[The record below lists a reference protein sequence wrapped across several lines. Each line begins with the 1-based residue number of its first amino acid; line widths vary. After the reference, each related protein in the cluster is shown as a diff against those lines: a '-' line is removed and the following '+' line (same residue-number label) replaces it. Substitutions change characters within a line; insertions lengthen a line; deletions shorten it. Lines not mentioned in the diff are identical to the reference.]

1 MNMRKNGKNRPK
13 TESKSFSIISECYL
27 EKLDFQGCFC
37 LFLATVATARK
48 GNGNTVD
55 PCWQRIATVA
65 TVATAKFTYI

>member
-1 MNMRKNGKNRPK
+1 M
-13 TESKSFSIISECYL
+13 ESKSFSIISECYQ

-37 LFLATVATARK
+37 LFLATVATVATARK
-48 GNGNTVD
+48 VNGNSVD